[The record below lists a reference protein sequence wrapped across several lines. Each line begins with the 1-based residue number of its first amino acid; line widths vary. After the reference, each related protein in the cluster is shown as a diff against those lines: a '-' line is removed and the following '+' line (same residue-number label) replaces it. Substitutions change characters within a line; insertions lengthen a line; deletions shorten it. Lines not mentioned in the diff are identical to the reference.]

1 MTEIINNLANKVKI
15 DSTGNAERG
24 DKNAGRIKN
33 NTAYKTADKTD
44 NANTSAHIT
53 SAEMTDI
60 KLVASK
66 FESIFLNILF
76 DSMSKENGGG
86 TFINHGSAYK
96 IFNSMLYQSIAN
108 DESYGRGI
116 GIARMIV
123 NYFKDNPSLIKNSLN
138 ISKLKSETSDL
149 TSSNDFM
156 QAVNASDKYLG
167 NANILNN
174 YKKLSVLN
182 NRADGGENAGN
193 ISDNLANSAS
203 GYASGEYTSI
213 DSLAK
218 AASKTY
224 GLPYNLIK
232 AVIKTESGFNPNAIS
247 SKGAVGLMQVM
258 PQTAEE
264 MGIADVSNPV
274 ANVFCGSLYLK
285 KMLDRNKGNI
295 ELALAAYNSGQGNV
309 DKYGGIPPFAET
321 QNYVKKVLNYYNQYN
336 DDSQPPAA

>member
-1 MTEIINNLANKVKI
+1 MTEIINNLADKAQI
-15 DSTGNAERG
+15 DKTSNADNSG
-24 DKNAGRIKN
+24 GVNAGRIKN
-33 NTAYKTADKTD
+33 ISAVKTADISG
-44 NANTSAHIT
+44 NINTKDDDIT
-53 SAEMTDI
+53 SAEMGEI

-76 DSMSKENGGG
+76 DSMSKENSGG
-86 TFINHGSAYK
+86 TFVNHGSAYK
-96 IFNSMLYQSIAN
+96 IFNSMMYQSIAN

-123 NYFKDNPSLIKNSLN
+123 NYFKENPSLIKNSLN

-149 TSSNDFM
+149 SGSNNFM
-156 QAVNASDKYLG
+156 EAVNTSEKYLG

-174 YKKLSVLN
+174 YKKLSALN
-182 NRADGGENAGN
+182 NQEDSGGYSGN
-193 ISDNLANSAS
+193 ISDNTAS
-203 GYASGEYTSI
+203 DYTSGEYTSI

-224 GLPYNLIK
+224 DLPYNLIK
-232 AVIKTESGFNPNAIS
+232 AVIKTESGFNPYAVS
-247 SKGAVGLMQVM
+247 PKGAVGLMQVM

-264 MGIADVSNPV
+264 MGVADVSNPA

-285 KMLDRNKGNI
+285 KMIERNNGNI

-309 DKYGGIPPFAET
+309 DKYGGIPPFTET
-321 QNYVKKVLNYYNQYN
+321 QNYVKKVLNYYNEYN
-336 DDSQPPAA
+336 EGAGG

>member
-1 MTEIINNLANKVKI
+1 MTEIINNLANKDKI
-15 DSTGNAERG
+15 DKTSNSDNGG
-24 DKNAGRIKN
+24 GVNAGRIKN
-33 NTAYKTADKTD
+33 IAAAKTADISGNINTKD
-44 NANTSAHIT
+44 NNDIT
-53 SAEMTDI
+53 SAEMSEI

-76 DSMSKENGGG
+76 DSMSKENSGG
-86 TFINHGSAYK
+86 TFVNHGSAYK
-96 IFNSMLYQSIAN
+96 IFNSMMYQSIAN

-123 NYFKDNPSLIKNSLN
+123 NYFKENPSLIKNSLN
-138 ISKLKSETSDL
+138 ISKLKSETSEL
-149 TSSNDFM
+149 SGSNDFM
-156 QAVNASDKYLG
+156 EAVNASEKYLG

-182 NRADGGENAGN
+182 NPVDGGGNNGN
-193 ISDNLANSAS
+193 ISDNPVSD
-203 GYASGEYTSI
+203 YTSGEYTSI

-224 GLPYNLIK
+224 DLPYNLIK
-232 AVIKTESGFNPNAIS
+232 AVIKTESGFNPYAVS
-247 SKGAVGLMQVM
+247 PKGAVGLMQVM

-264 MGIADVSNPV
+264 MGVADVSNPA

-285 KMLDRNKGNI
+285 KMVERNNGNI

-309 DKYGGIPPFAET
+309 DKYGGIPPFTET
-321 QNYVKKVLNYYNQYN
+321 QNYVKKVLNYYNEYN
-336 DDSQPPAA
+336 ESARR

>member
-1 MTEIINNLANKVKI
+1 MTEIINNLADKAQI
-15 DSTGNAERG
+15 DKTSNADNSG
-24 DKNAGRIKN
+24 GVNAGRIKN
-33 NTAYKTADKTD
+33 IAAVKTADRSG
-44 NANTSAHIT
+44 NINTKDEDIT
-53 SAEMTDI
+53 SAEMGEI

-76 DSMSKENGGG
+76 DSMSKENSGG
-86 TFINHGSAYK
+86 TFVNHGSAYK
-96 IFNSMLYQSIAN
+96 IFNSMMYQSIAN

-123 NYFKDNPSLIKNSLN
+123 NYFKENPSLIKNSLN
-138 ISKLKSETSDL
+138 ISKLKSETNELSG
-149 TSSNDFM
+149 SNDFM
-156 QAVNASDKYLG
+156 EAVNASEKYLG

-174 YKKLSVLN
+174 YKKLSALN
-182 NRADGGENAGN
+182 NQADSGGYSGN
-193 ISDNLANSAS
+193 ISDNTAS
-203 GYASGEYTSI
+203 DYTSGEYPSI

-224 GLPYNLIK
+224 DLPYNLIK
-232 AVIKTESGFNPNAIS
+232 AVIKTESGFNPYAVS
-247 SKGAVGLMQVM
+247 PKGAVGLMQVM

-264 MGIADVSNPV
+264 MGVADVSNPA

-285 KMLDRNKGNI
+285 KMLDRNNGNI

-321 QNYVKKVLNYYNQYN
+321 QNYVKKVLNYYNEYN
-336 DDSQPPAA
+336 NS